1 MLLRAAGTT
10 LDLMDT
16 AIEPI
21 FMIVMWQSVTA
32 NKYLPTYV
40 CVPKGSYYIHF
51 TLSVL

>member
-21 FMIVMWQSVTA
+21 FMIVMWQLVTA
-32 NKYLPTYV
+32 NKYPPTYF